1 MKKLPVAPIRR
12 KSENTISLINIVFLM
27 LIFFLIA
34 GQLAPP
40 MDSSVDLID
49 TRDADPAPP
58 PDALVAREDGNLF
71 FRGEAITIEAY
82 LAEAAEN
89 GARQPT
95 QAEAGFPPRTQSGLT
110 VRLVADKN
118 LPATKLV
125 DLVGDL
131 QAAGAGKVTVVTMRA
146 Q

>member
-1 MKKLPVAPIRR
+1 MKKLSIAPIKR

-40 MDSSVDLID
+40 LDKTVDLID
-49 TRDADPAPP
+49 SKDADPLPP
-58 PDALVAREDGNLF
+58 PNALVAREDGSLH
-71 FRGEAITIEAY
+71 FRGSPTTIEAF
-82 LAEAAEN
+82 LQEAASLE
-89 GARQPT
+89 AVEEDVQSE
-95 QAEAGFPPRTQSGLT
+95 QAGFP
-110 VRLVADKN
+110 VRLIADRD
-118 LPATKLV
+118 LAATALIG
-125 DLVGDL
+125 LVGEL